1 MNMPRKELNNTYRI
15 DYEKK
20 SIACKRGTT
29 FSNLLPT
36 PFFIAVRCVVV
47 VDVVNL
53 AVFVDV
59 VVVDVVVRVSRHL

>member
-1 MNMPRKELNNTYRI
+1 M
-15 DYEKK
+15 
-20 SIACKRGTT
+20 ACKRSTT

-36 PFFIAVRCVVV
+36 PFFIAVRCVVI

-59 VVVDVVVRVSRHL
+59 VVVVVIVVVVRVSRHL